1 MRITRQQ
8 QRNAERRLL
17 KFQFPFPA
25 LQKWL
30 ATHLAKHPEV
40 FVQARGKHVTTN
52 LSGVTED
59 LDVVA
64 FYELLLELKETTG
77 KPCHS

>member
-1 MRITRQQ
+1 MTRQQ
-8 QRNAERRLL
+8 RRQAERRLR

-52 LSGVTED
+52 LSGMTED

-64 FYELLLELKETTG
+64 FHELLIELKETTEE
-77 KPCHS
+77 PCRS